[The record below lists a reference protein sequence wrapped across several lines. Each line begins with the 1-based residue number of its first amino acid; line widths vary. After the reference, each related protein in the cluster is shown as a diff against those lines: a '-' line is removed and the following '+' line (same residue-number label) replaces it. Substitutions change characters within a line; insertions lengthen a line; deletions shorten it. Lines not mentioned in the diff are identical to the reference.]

1 MLTTNSG
8 VRHHK
13 REAAERVKSR
23 LSSRTAESAKASSL
37 PENGPAPAIR
47 TDELRARIPATNA

>member
-1 MLTTNSG
+1 MADPG

-13 REAAERVKSR
+13 REAAERIKAR
-23 LSSRTAESAKASSL
+23 FPSRTADSAKTSSL

-47 TDELRARIPATNA
+47 ADELRARIPATSA